1 MRKKRSDAGKRRG
14 SQTRLQ
20 HSVSIPNRV
29 LEEEEEETLEITP
42 RDLFRAVER
51 EMQDRTVGNA
61 DTIRCLLLSVLA
73 REHVLLVGRWGCNKT
88 GMINTLTKL
97 LGVHDHTF
105 FATLDKFSTPDVLLG
120 PWSINGM
127 REGHWVRE
135 INGYLP
141 TADFAFIGE
150 VFSGNS
156 ATRRALHTVMNER
169 YFEQGGTRLDV
180 PLQTMF
186 CDSNMLPVR
195 EEDMP
200 FYDRILLRHLVTYV
214 EDSKTAFQ
222 ALLAVP
228 DSSLKNGLDP
238 VTHRQDLESAQAEIV
253 DVLLPKQ
260 IVADLFKIRMALHAA
275 EVVLS
280 DRRWKRC
287 IGILRAHAWLRGCNQ
302 IEQEDLAALR
312 FIMWETPEHNVTLA
326 GILAEYLGADAT
338 AADEVALADARAV
351 YAAATKKKN
360 SDPTT
365 LADALATMTT
375 LQDKMKTSTAQT
387 AIFSLIDDVERRLI
401 LADEAEVNTAVQP

>member
-1 MRKKRSDAGKRRG
+1 MRKRRSDAGKKRG
-14 SQTRLQ
+14 SQTHTQ
-20 HSVSIPNRV
+20 HAVNIPSTV
-29 LEEEEEETLEITP
+29 LEEEEEETLDITP
-42 RDLFRAVER
+42 RDLFRAVEC
-51 EMQDRTVGNA
+51 EMRDRTVGNE
-61 DTIRCLLLSVLA
+61 DTIRCLLLSVLS

-88 GMINTLTKL
+88 GMINTLSRL

-127 REGHWVRE
+127 REGLWVRE

-222 ALLAVP
+222 ALLTAP
-228 DSSLKNGLDP
+228 DSSLQNGLAP
-238 VTHRQDLESAQAEIV
+238 VTCRQDLEAAQTEIV
-253 DVLLPKQ
+253 DVTLPKN
-260 IVADLFKIRMALHAA
+260 IVVDLFKIRMALHTA
-275 EVVLS
+275 EAVLS

-287 IGILRAHAWLRGCNQ
+287 IGVLKAQAWLCGRNQ
-302 IEQEDLAALR
+302 VEQEDLAALR
-312 FIMWETPEHNVTLA
+312 FVMWETPEHNVTLA
-326 GILAEYLGADAT
+326 GILAEFIGTTAAGAD
-338 AADEVALADARAV
+338 ELVLEDAQAV
-351 YAAATKKKN
+351 YAAATKKK
-360 SDPTT
+360 SVDSTT
-365 LADALATMTT
+365 LADALATLTP
-375 LQDKMKTSTAQT
+375 LQDKLKTSTAYD
-387 AIFSLIDDVERRLI
+387 AVASMINEVERRLI
-401 LADEAEVNTAVQP
+401 LVGGD